1 MNDAIKMLK
10 ELTEKSEG
18 LLKRLDRIGK
28 FGSKY
33 NVFPYQE
40 VGKLIS
46 EMNELADSISYIETP
61 ENQEQLIQSE
71 LKRRLNGEAF
81 SLEQRVT
88 PRLYNFDIVVSMFGI
103 PKSDIDGLRGWLLAN
118 RSETL
123 NTIERLYQT
132 KDIKNYELGLP
143 VDIPSVKRQAEE
155 FAAVHIQKYHKR
167 LGKLLQDLTQ
177 VGGFLREIN
186 AVPTTEG
193 RSYFQPLTNTL
204 AISIPAICFTTE
216 DGSLQIRERDLITLY
231 GHEGM
236 GHALNQVITKSNG
249 LPYFLTKD
257 TVITNAT
264 MDSVSQFYQNVILE
278 DLKNSPG
285 AQKDLGIQHKFDE
298 IYQEAKDIA
307 QLQGYQLKLFQYAI
321 TVLANKE
328 LGQPQDTDTL
338 KKKVDLLC
346 EVTLDP
352 TQPLHFVEQH
362 RYDFDSQ
369 GNLNPQLVSELR
381 YVAQPVQRALE
392 EFAKQG
398 IKYDGNGR
406 SKIDATL
413 LKGFWTPI
421 GYVNNARLR
430 AQEK

>member
-1 MNDAIKMLK
+1 M
-10 ELTEKSEG
+10 
-18 LLKRLDRIGK
+18 KRLDRIGK

>member
-1 MNDAIKMLK
+1 MLK

-186 AVPTTEG
+186 AVPTTEQ
-193 RSYFQPLTNTL
+193 RSYFHPLTNTL
-204 AISIPAICFTTE
+204 AISIPEICFTTE
-216 DGSLQIRERDLITLY
+216 DGSLQIRERNLIILY

-236 GHALNQVITKSNG
+236 GHALNQVITKNNG

-257 TVITNAT
+257 TALTAAT
-264 MDSVSQFYQNVILE
+264 MDSVSQFYKNVILE

-369 GNLNPQLVSELR
+369 GNLNPQLASELR
-381 YVAQPVQRALE
+381 YAAQPVQRALE

-398 IKYDGNGR
+398 IKYDEDGR

-421 GYVNNARLR
+421 GYVDNARLR

>member
-1 MNDAIKMLK
+1 MLK

-88 PRLYNFDIVVSMFGI
+88 PRLYDFDIVVSMLGI
-103 PKSDIDGLRGWLLAN
+103 PKSDIDGLRDWLLAN

-123 NTIERLYQT
+123 GAIERLYQT

-204 AISIPAICFTTE
+204 AISIPEICFTTE
-216 DGSLQIRERDLITLY
+216 DGSLQIRERNLIILY

-236 GHALNQVITKSNG
+236 GHALNQVITKNNG

-257 TVITNAT
+257 TALTAAT

-381 YVAQPVQRALE
+381 YAAQPVQRALE

-398 IKYDGNGR
+398 IKYDGDGR

-421 GYVNNARLR
+421 GYVDNARLR

>member
-1 MNDAIKMLK
+1 LNDAIKMLK

>member
-1 MNDAIKMLK
+1 MLK

>member
-1 MNDAIKMLK
+1 MLK

-40 VGKLIS
+40 VDRLIS
-46 EMNELADSISYIETP
+46 EMNELAGSIPDIETP
-61 ENQEQLIQSE
+61 ENHEQLIQSE
-71 LKRRLNGEAF
+71 LKRRFNGEAF

-88 PRLYNFDIVVSMFGI
+88 PRLYDFDIVVSMLGI
-103 PKSDIDGLRGWLLAN
+103 PKSDIDGLRDWLLAN

-123 NTIERLYQT
+123 GAIERLYQT
-132 KDIKNYELGLP
+132 KDIQNYELWLP

-155 FAAVHIQKYHKR
+155 FTAVHIQKYHKR

-186 AVPTTEG
+186 AVPTTEQ
-193 RSYFQPLTNTL
+193 RSYFHPLTNTL
-204 AISIPAICFTTE
+204 AISIPEICFTTE